1 MKVINI
7 ELPKEHETIEIYPVG
22 DLHIGDKLHDNKRLN
37 ELIKEIKE
45 KPNRYVILNGD
56 IINNAVRRGISDIYT
71 EELNPNEQIDRTV
84 AIFKPIKDRI
94 LCLTEGN
101 HENRSYKESGIL
113 IMYQVAQRLGIA
125 ERYSEGAYLLFV
137 AFGKN
142 QGRDIRKTVY
152 AIYGKHGTGG
162 GRKVGAKAIRL
173 FEMAE
178 VIDADI
184 FIHSHTH
191 VPMVL
196 RKSFLRTDYRNRKVT
211 QIEQIF
217 INTNGFLNFGG
228 YGEEKGFTPTS
239 TKYPKIILNGIERD
253 VKVLI

>member
-1 MKVINI
+1 MKVIDI

-22 DLHIGDKLHDNKRLN
+22 DLHIGDMLHDNKRLD
-37 ELIKEIKE
+37 ELIKEIQE

-84 AIFKPIKDRI
+84 ELFKPIEDKI
-94 LCLTEGN
+94 LCITEGN

-113 IMYQVAQRLGIA
+113 IMYQVAQRLGIPD
-125 ERYSEGAYLLFV
+125 RYSEGAYLLFV

-142 QGRDIRKTVY
+142 KGRDDRKTVY
-152 AIYGKHGTGG
+152 SIYGKHGSGG

-196 RKSFLRTDYRNRKVT
+196 RKTFYRTDYRNRKMT
-211 QIEQIF
+211 QIEQLF
-217 INTNGFLNFGG
+217 INTNAFLNFGG
-228 YGEEKGFTPTS
+228 YSENYGYHPTS
-239 TKYPKIILNGIERD
+239 TQYPKIILDGVERKATAL
-253 VKVLI
+253 V

>member
-1 MKVINI
+1 MKVIDI

-22 DLHIGDKLHDNKRLN
+22 DLHIGDMLHDNKRLD
-37 ELIKEIKE
+37 ELIKEIQE

-113 IMYQVAQRLGIA
+113 IMYQVAQRLDIA
-125 ERYSEGAYLLFV
+125 DRYSEGAYLLFV

-142 QGRDIRKTVY
+142 QGRDNRKTVY
-152 AIYGKHGTGG
+152 AIYGKHGSGG

-196 RKSFLRTDYRNRKVT
+196 RKTFYRTDYRNRKMT
-211 QIEQIF
+211 QIEQLF
-217 INTNGFLNFGG
+217 VNTNAYLKYGG
-228 YGEEKGFTPTS
+228 YAENYGYHPTS
-239 TKYPKIILNGIERD
+239 TQYPKIILDGYDRE
-253 VKVLI
+253 VKALI